1 MLIFLDFTGFSGSP
15 IFCSFTIFSVY
26 LGIKSHIFCFK
37 SCKKVVKGGKMSPFF
52 QLYNFLQLSG
62 YIPFS
67 SLPAHLQSQHAY
79 THSMLPLYR
88 YAP

>member
-15 IFCSFTIFSVY
+15 IFLQFYNFFGISWHKIAY
-26 LGIKSHIFCFK
+26 LLFQ

-79 THSMLPLYR
+79 THSM
-88 YAP
+88 